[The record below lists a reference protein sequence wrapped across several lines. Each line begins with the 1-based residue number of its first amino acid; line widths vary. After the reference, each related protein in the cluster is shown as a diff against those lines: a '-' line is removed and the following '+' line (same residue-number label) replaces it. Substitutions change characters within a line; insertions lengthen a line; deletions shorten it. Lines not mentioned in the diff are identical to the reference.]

1 MTYVIDRAAARSV
14 ASAFMSEIAS
24 IRKLN
29 REFGSLSADDVMRA
43 TIALAECVAG
53 YETLGGTYVRVGD
66 ALAGARP
73 VGETAARESARR
85 GFGFVVSFE
94 KFDGLKRVPRR
105 GYAVENGTGRLI
117 SSSNLTL
124 SETSRLSSVLVDAE
138 NAAGLGLSA
147 TPFSDYG
154 SDGFNADG
162 LSFSNVGTHDAASVS
177 QLTLAGLNAVQRQG
191 YRSNAA
197 MVLAADV
204 FAKLAI
210 AAPSSSKSA
219 RVRDTRY
226 IANLVARDSL
236 PKGMGILA
244 TEPLDAD
251 RATRYADGARFVV
264 ENGVAYVRYVA
275 DRAKRQYAVGPF
287 SHFDTVVLLLA
298 LPTAKLAM
306 EKLDDVR
313 LTRDAAVD
321 AVRNFANGDV
331 RALDAFWVRETG
343 KTRGGKLIVR
353 SSFDFSAFAAA
364 VSSSV
369 A

>member
-94 KFDGLKRVPRR
+94 KFDGLKRVPRKTTTLKR
-105 GYAVENGTGRLI
+105 GVGNTAFSSYFVPSEKSRITAVLHD
-117 SSSNLTL
+117 
-124 SETSRLSSVLVDAE
+124 VK
-138 NAAGLGLSA
+138 NASALGLSA
-147 TPFSDYG
+147 SPFSDYG
-154 SDGFNADG
+154 FDGYNVDG
-162 LSFSNVGTHDAASVS
+162 LSFSNVGTHDVASVS
-177 QLTLAGLNAVQRQG
+177 PLTLAGLNAVQRQG

-197 MVLAADV
+197 MALAADV

-210 AAPSSSKSA
+210 AAPASSKSA
-219 RVRDTRY
+219 RVRDTKY
-226 IANLVARDSL
+226 ISALTARGSL

-264 ENGVAYVRYVA
+264 VNGVAYVRYVA
-275 DRAKRQYAVGPF
+275 DRAKRQYAVGSF

-321 AVRNFANGDV
+321 AVRKFADGDV
-331 RALDAFWVRETG
+331 RALDAFWFRETG

-364 VSSSV
+364 VSLSV